1 MKALRTHV
9 AEQLQDVDWWSGG
22 GRIVGI
28 GGTIR
33 NLAAAAMKRLELP
46 DIDVQGFALRRDA
59 LEELI
64 DGAGV
69 TAGRRSARR

>member
-1 MKALRTHV
+1 MKALRKHV
-9 AEQLQDVDWWSGG
+9 AGALDGLGWWRGG

-46 DIDVQGFALRRDA
+46 DIDVQGSSSRATRLR
-59 LEELI
+59 
-64 DGAGV
+64 
-69 TAGRRSARR
+69 S